1 MKNVNILKNQGNH
14 FFPNLNGL
22 RFVGA
27 FMVFV
32 FHAFSL
38 GREHWGNFKDSTFFS
53 ILAKITSKGHL
64 GVSLFFVLSGFLIT
78 FIMLTELQKTSKI
91 KLSNFIA
98 RRILRV
104 WPLYFVVVIFG
115 FFIFPILPLGK
126 VTEHELINFT
136 FFLSNLD
143 EIWFGA
149 RDSLNFLTATWSV
162 SVEEQFYLSWALLI
176 GIFRF
181 SKKQQFWIFFLSIL
195 LISIVFRTI
204 FIQNERILYYHTLS
218 VISDFAIGGIL
229 ALLAL
234 DNKIQ
239 AFFERISKFQILLIY
254 FVGIVVLFL
263 ESKIFI
269 NYLFVFQRIAIATF
283 FAFIIAE
290 QVYAKN
296 SLFKLDNI
304 PGLKKSGELTYGF
317 YLFHCIVIY
326 YTQAIFVE
334 NQWTESILDFAFYF
348 ILCFIITY
356 ISSWISFRYFESP
369 ILKLKKYF
377 R

>member
-1 MKNVNILKNQGNH
+1 MENVNILKNQSNPI
-14 FFPNLNGL
+14 FPNLNGL

-32 FHAFSL
+32 FHVFSL

-64 GVSLFFVLSGFLIT
+64 GVSLFVVLSGFLIT
-78 FIMLTELQKTSKI
+78 YLMMNELQKNGQI
-91 KLSNFIA
+91 RLSNFIA

-104 WPLYFVVVIFG
+104 WPLYFVVVLFG
-115 FFIFPILPLGK
+115 FFVFPMLPFGK
-126 VTEHELINFT
+126 LTEHKLINFT

-143 EIWFGA
+143 EIWFGM

-162 SVEEQFYLSWALLI
+162 SVEEQFYLCWAFLI
-176 GIFRF
+176 GVFRF
-181 SKKQQFWIFFLSIL
+181 SKKQQFWIFFISIL

-204 FIQNERILYYHTLS
+204 FIQNERILYYHTIS

-229 ALLAL
+229 ALLAF

-239 AFFERISKFQILLIY
+239 IFFERISKFQILLIY
-254 FVGIVVLFL
+254 CMGIVVLFL

-269 NYLFVFQRIAIATF
+269 NYLFVFQRIVIASF
-283 FAFIIAE
+283 FAFVIAE
-290 QVYAKN
+290 QVYAKK
-296 SLFKLDNI
+296 SLFKLDQI

-326 YTQAIFVE
+326 YVQAIFTG
-334 NQWTESILDFAFYF
+334 NQWTESIVNFSFYL
-348 ILCFIITY
+348 ILCFSITY

>member
-1 MKNVNILKNQGNH
+1 
-14 FFPNLNGL
+14 
-22 RFVGA
+22 
-27 FMVFV
+27 MVFV

-38 GREHWGNFKDSTFFS
+38 GREHWGNFKDSIFFHV
-53 ILAKITSKGHL
+53 LTKITSKGHL

-78 FIMLTELQKTSKI
+78 YLMITELQKTGKI
-91 KLSNFIA
+91 KFSNFIA

-115 FFIFPILPLGK
+115 FIIFPLLPYGK
-126 VTEHELINFT
+126 LTEHEIINFT

-143 EIWFGA
+143 EIWFGM

-181 SKKQQFWIFFLSIL
+181 SKKEDFWIFFLSIL

-229 ALLAL
+229 ALLAF

-239 AFFERISKFQILLIY
+239 AFFERISRLQIFLIY
-254 FVGIVVLFL
+254 CFGIVVLFL

-269 NYLFVFQRIAIATF
+269 NYLFAFQRIVIAIF
-283 FAFIIAE
+283 FAFVIAE

-296 SLFKLDNI
+296 SLFKLDQI

-326 YTQAIFVE
+326 YLLEIFVE
-334 NQWTESILDFAFYF
+334 NQWTQSISHFSSYF

-356 ISSWISFRYFESP
+356 TISWISFRYFESP
-369 ILKLKKYF
+369 ILKLKKHF

>member
-1 MKNVNILKNQGNH
+1 
-14 FFPNLNGL
+14 
-22 RFVGA
+22 
-27 FMVFV
+27 MVFV
-32 FHAFSL
+32 FHTFTL
-38 GREHWGNFKDSTFFS
+38 GREHWGNFRDSTFFTV
-53 ILAKITSKGHL
+53 LTKITSKGHL

-78 FIMLTELQKTSKI
+78 YLMLTELQKTGKI

-115 FFIFPILPLGK
+115 FIIFPLLPYGK
-126 VTEHELINFT
+126 VTDHELINFT

-143 EIWFGA
+143 EIWHGM

-162 SVEEQFYLSWALLI
+162 SVEEQFYLCWALLI

-181 SKKQQFWIFFLSIL
+181 SKKQQFWIFFMAIV
-195 LISIVFRTI
+195 LISIIFRII

-229 ALLAL
+229 ALLAF
-234 DNKIQ
+234 DDKIQ
-239 AFFERISKFQILLIY
+239 AFFQRISKSQILLIY
-254 FVGIVVLFL
+254 CLGMAVLFL

-269 NYLFVFQRIAIATF
+269 NYLFVFQRIVISIF
-283 FAFIIAE
+283 FAFVIAE

-296 SLFKLDNI
+296 SLVKLDQI
-304 PGLKKSGELTYGF
+304 PSLKKSGELTYGF

-326 YTQAIFVE
+326 YILAIFVE
-334 NQWTESILDFAFYF
+334 NQWTQSIFHYSIYF
-348 ILCFIITY
+348 MVCFLITY

>member
-1 MKNVNILKNQGNH
+1 
-14 FFPNLNGL
+14 
-22 RFVGA
+22 
-27 FMVFV
+27 MVFV

-78 FIMLTELQKTSKI
+78 FIMLTELQKTGKI

-204 FIQNERILYYHTLS
+204 FIQNERILYYHTFS

-229 ALLAL
+229 ALLAF

-239 AFFERISKFQILLIY
+239 VFFERISKFQILLIY

-263 ESKIFI
+263 ESTIFI
-269 NYLFVFQRIAIATF
+269 NYLFVFQRIVIATF

-326 YTQAIFVE
+326 YIQAIFVE
-334 NQWTESILDFAFYF
+334 NQWTDSLFYFTFYF

-356 ISSWISFRYFESP
+356 ILSWISFRYFESP
-369 ILKLKKYF
+369 ILTLKKHF

>member
-1 MKNVNILKNQGNH
+1 
-14 FFPNLNGL
+14 
-22 RFVGA
+22 
-27 FMVFV
+27 MVFV

-38 GREHWGNFKDSTFFS
+38 SREHWGNFIDLTFFHV
-53 ILAKITSKGHL
+53 LAKIASIGHL

-78 FIMLTELQKTSKI
+78 YLMLTELQKTGKI

-115 FFIFPILPLGK
+115 FIIFPLLPYGK
-126 VTEHELINFT
+126 LTAHEIINFT

-143 EIWFGA
+143 EIWFGM

-162 SVEEQFYLSWALLI
+162 GVEEQFYLSWALLI

-181 SKKQQFWIFFLSIL
+181 SKKQKFWILFLAII
-195 LISIVFRTI
+195 LISIIFRTI
-204 FIQNERILYYHTLS
+204 FIHNERMLYYHTLS

-229 ALLAL
+229 ALLAFE
-234 DNKIQ
+234 NKIQ
-239 AFFERISKFQILLIY
+239 AFFERISKLQILLIY
-254 FVGIVVLFL
+254 CFGMAVLL
-263 ESKIFI
+263 QESKLFI
-269 NYLFVFQRIAIATF
+269 YYIFVFQRIIIGIF

-296 SLFKLDNI
+296 SLFKLDQV

-326 YTQAIFVE
+326 YFLQIFVE
-334 NQWTESILDFAFYF
+334 NQWIESIYHFSSYF
-348 ILCFIITY
+348 ILCFLTTY

-369 ILKLKKYF
+369 ILKLKKHF

>member
-1 MKNVNILKNQGNH
+1 MNILKNQSSH

-32 FHAFSL
+32 FHTFTL
-38 GREHWGNFKDSTFFS
+38 GREHWGNFRDSTFFTV
-53 ILAKITSKGHL
+53 LTKITSKGHL

-78 FIMLTELQKTSKI
+78 YLMLTELQKTGKI

-115 FFIFPILPLGK
+115 FIIFPLLPYGK
-126 VTEHELINFT
+126 VTDHELINFT

-143 EIWFGA
+143 EIWHGM

-162 SVEEQFYLSWALLI
+162 SVEEQFYLCWALLI

-181 SKKQQFWIFFLSIL
+181 SKKQQFWIFFMAIV
-195 LISIVFRTI
+195 LISIIFRII

-229 ALLAL
+229 ALLAF
-234 DNKIQ
+234 DDKIQ
-239 AFFERISKFQILLIY
+239 AFFQRISKSQILLIY
-254 FVGIVVLFL
+254 CLGMAVLFL

-269 NYLFVFQRIAIATF
+269 NYLFVFQRIVISIF
-283 FAFIIAE
+283 FAFVIAE

-296 SLFKLDNI
+296 SLVKLDQI
-304 PGLKKSGELTYGF
+304 PSLKKSGELTYGF

-326 YTQAIFVE
+326 YILAIFVE
-334 NQWTESILDFAFYF
+334 NQWTQSIFHYSIYF
-348 ILCFIITY
+348 MVCFLITY

>member
-1 MKNVNILKNQGNH
+1 VNILKNQGNH

>member
-1 MKNVNILKNQGNH
+1 
-14 FFPNLNGL
+14 
-22 RFVGA
+22 
-27 FMVFV
+27 MVFV

-38 GREHWGNFKDSTFFS
+38 SREHWGIFKDDTFYNVF
-53 ILAKITSKGHL
+53 ARITSIGDL

-78 FIMLTELQKTSKI
+78 YLMLTELQKTGKI

-115 FFIFPILPLGK
+115 FIIFPLLPYGK

-143 EIWFGA
+143 EIWHGM

-162 SVEEQFYLSWALLI
+162 SVEEQFYLCWALLI

-181 SKKQQFWIFFLSIL
+181 SKKQQFWIFFMAII
-195 LISIVFRTI
+195 LISIIFRII

-229 ALLAL
+229 ALLAF
-234 DNKIQ
+234 DDKIQ
-239 AFFERISKFQILLIY
+239 AFFQRISKSQILLIY
-254 FVGIVVLFL
+254 CLGMAVLFL
-263 ESKIFI
+263 EYKIFI
-269 NYLFVFQRIAIATF
+269 NYLFVFQRIVISIF
-283 FAFIIAE
+283 FAFVIAE

-296 SLFKLDNI
+296 SLVKLDQI

-317 YLFHCIVIY
+317 YLFHCIVIFY
-326 YTQAIFVE
+326 ILAIFVE
-334 NQWTESILDFAFYF
+334 NQWTESIFHFCFYY
-348 ILCFIITY
+348 IVCFLSTY

-369 ILKLKKYF
+369 ILKLKKHF

>member
-1 MKNVNILKNQGNH
+1 
-14 FFPNLNGL
+14 
-22 RFVGA
+22 
-27 FMVFV
+27 
-32 FHAFSL
+32 
-38 GREHWGNFKDSTFFS
+38 
-53 ILAKITSKGHL
+53 
-64 GVSLFFVLSGFLIT
+64 
-78 FIMLTELQKTSKI
+78 MLTELQKKGKI

-204 FIQNERILYYHTLS
+204 FIQNERILYYHTFS

-229 ALLAL
+229 ALLAI

-269 NYLFVFQRIAIATF
+269 NYLFVFQRIVIATF

-304 PGLKKSGELTYGF
+304 LGLKKSGELTYGF

-326 YTQAIFVE
+326 YIQAIFVE

-348 ILCFIITY
+348 MLCFSITY
-356 ISSWISFRYFESP
+356 ILSWISFRYFESP
-369 ILKLKKYF
+369 ILKLKKHF

>member
-1 MKNVNILKNQGNH
+1 VNNLKNQSNPI
-14 FFPNLNGL
+14 FPNLNGL

-32 FHAFSL
+32 FHVFSL

-78 FIMLTELQKTSKI
+78 YLMLNELQKKGKI

-115 FFIFPILPLGK
+115 FVVFPPLPYGK
-126 VTEHELINFT
+126 LTEHELINFT

-143 EIWFGA
+143 EIWFGMH
-149 RDSLNFLTATWSV
+149 DSLNFLTATWSV

-181 SKKQQFWIFFLSIL
+181 SKKQQFWIFFISIV

-229 ALLAL
+229 ALLAF

-239 AFFERISKFQILLIY
+239 VFLERISKFRIFLIY
-254 FVGIVVLFL
+254 CIGIVLLFL

-269 NYLFVFQRIAIATF
+269 HYLFVFQRIVFASF
-283 FAFIIAE
+283 FAFVIAE

-296 SLFKLDNI
+296 SLFKLDQI

-317 YLFHCIVIY
+317 YLFHCVVIY
-326 YTQAIFVE
+326 YIQAIFVG
-334 NQWTESILDFAFYF
+334 NKWTVSSFNFSSYA
-348 ILCFIITY
+348 ILCFSITY

-369 ILKLKKYF
+369 ILKLKNHF

>member
-1 MKNVNILKNQGNH
+1 
-14 FFPNLNGL
+14 
-22 RFVGA
+22 
-27 FMVFV
+27 
-32 FHAFSL
+32 
-38 GREHWGNFKDSTFFS
+38 
-53 ILAKITSKGHL
+53 
-64 GVSLFFVLSGFLIT
+64 
-78 FIMLTELQKTSKI
+78 
-91 KLSNFIA
+91 
-98 RRILRV
+98 
-104 WPLYFVVVIFG
+104 
-115 FFIFPILPLGK
+115 
-126 VTEHELINFT
+126 
-136 FFLSNLD
+136 
-143 EIWFGA
+143 
-149 RDSLNFLTATWSV
+149 V

-229 ALLAL
+229 ALLAF

-269 NYLFVFQRIAIATF
+269 NYLFVFQRIVIATF
-283 FAFIIAE
+283 FAFIIVE

-326 YTQAIFVE
+326 YIQAIFVE

-348 ILCFIITY
+348 MLCFSITY
-356 ISSWISFRYFESP
+356 ILSWFSFRYFESP
-369 ILKLKKYF
+369 ILKLKKHF